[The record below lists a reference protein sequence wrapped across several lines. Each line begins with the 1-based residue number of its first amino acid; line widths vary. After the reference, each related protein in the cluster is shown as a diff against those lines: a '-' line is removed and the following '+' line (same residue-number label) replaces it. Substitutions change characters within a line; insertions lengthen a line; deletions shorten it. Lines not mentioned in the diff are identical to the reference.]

1 MALAVGDANRTPTA
15 KAMGHPSPTSE
26 EVGHPYGVDPSNQ
39 WWRSAMSIEF
49 RCQSCGKSVRASDEA
64 GGKRGKCPYC
74 KVSVYIPA
82 PTEESGEIGL
92 APVDESTQARQEQ
105 LRQES
110 IRYAASV
117 DGDQS
122 PKPRGFSPRDA
133 SAPKPR
139 GFSPR
144 DASARAE
151 ARGSGASA
159 SSEPGKADK
168 PANKVGDAVIDFPDE
183 IANFVRAMHQS
194 KLDVAERI
202 AGRLKRRSSQT
213 KDYVQDLLVDQ
224 MGLTIEGIPP
234 PLVQGFLKKLLE
246 RL

>member
-1 MALAVGDANRTPTA
+1 
-15 KAMGHPSPTSE
+15 
-26 EVGHPYGVDPSNQ
+26 
-39 WWRSAMSIEF
+39 MSIEF
-49 RCQSCGKSVRASDEA
+49 RCQSCGKSVRAPDQA

-74 KVSVYIPA
+74 NVSVYIPA
-82 PTEESGEIGL
+82 PPGESGEIGL

-117 DGDQS
+117 DHEQT
-122 PKPRGFSPRDA
+122 PKYDVDG
-133 SAPKPR
+133 
-139 GFSPR
+139 
-144 DASARAE
+144 AR
-151 ARGSGASA
+151 RASA

-168 PANKVGDAVIDFPDE
+168 PANKVEDAVIDFPDE
-183 IANFVRAMHQS
+183 VANFVRAMHQS

-202 AGRLKRRSSQT
+202 AGRLKRHSSQT
-213 KDYVQDLLVDQ
+213 KDYVQGLLVDQ

-246 RL
+246 RLD